1 MQEHLCDLP
10 LSDRRALGAHF
21 IRVLE
26 KLDRTEKESH
36 FGYAAVWADSK
47 PGFVFVFAASR
58 RIDRA
63 EVLKRIWVLLR
74 AALTHYGKADGMAI
88 SDRDGAG
95 FEVAL
100 IEGFVPEQIDRE
112 LAQEFFGRLKTFDL
126 ATSLVP
132 NKH

>member
-1 MQEHLCDLP
+1 
-10 LSDRRALGAHF
+10 
-21 IRVLE
+21 
-26 KLDRTEKESH
+26 
-36 FGYAAVWADSK
+36 
-47 PGFVFVFAASR
+47 
-58 RIDRA
+58 
-63 EVLKRIWVLLR
+63 
-74 AALTHYGKADGMAI
+74 MAI